1 MPGKTRVRLRLS
13 YRSMTGLIIIISI
26 TLIGFYVNDTWR
38 ANERARRVG
47 RQACER
53 AGVQLL
59 DATVVRTGQ
68 RLVWGDRG
76 LALQRRY
83 RFEFSADGAGRHPG
97 EISLEGRQLK
107 RVTLDWPDGGRE
119 FQGPD
124 RDDPNGGASR

>member
-1 MPGKTRVRLRLS
+1 
-13 YRSMTGLIIIISI
+13 MTGLIII
-26 TLIGFYVNDTWR
+26 LALALVAFYVNDTWR

-68 RLVWGDRG
+68 RLLWGERG
-76 LALQRRY
+76 LALQRHY

>member
-1 MPGKTRVRLRLS
+1 
-13 YRSMTGLIIIISI
+13 MTGLMIILS
-26 TLIGFYVNDTWR
+26 LALVAFYVNDTWR

-59 DATVVRTGQ
+59 DATVVRIGQ
-68 RLVWGDRG
+68 RPVWGARG
-76 LALQRRY
+76 FALQRRY

-97 EISLEGRQLK
+97 EISLEGQQLK

-124 RDDPNGGASR
+124 PDDRRGGPAG